1 MKQIVKITFLVLIML
16 LGACNFPLLST
27 EEPMSTLEPVSTGVI
42 ETPVLPTRPP
52 SQPAP
57 VETEIPSPLPEL
69 PREAVEVIEIL
80 EPGPGSRL
88 TSPLR
93 VAGRADPT
101 FEQNLVVR
109 IVLDDGM
116 VLNQVPNTI
125 GADLGERGPYE
136 VEVPFEI
143 QGELN
148 ALIQVYDISARDGGI
163 IHLNSVGVTLIES
176 GEVDII
182 TVPPEP
188 EAIIINQPGFGER
201 ISGGVVHVEG
211 IGIASFEGTLVV
223 EVHDIEGN
231 VVGMQPLIVS
241 APEMGQPGPFS
252 VDVSYEVG
260 EEMPGR
266 IVVIDP
272 LPVFDGIGHIASVEV
287 ILSP

>member
-1 MKQIVKITFLVLIML
+1 MKQIVKIVFLALMML

-27 EEPMSTLEPVSTGVI
+27 EEPTLEPVSTGVM
-42 ETPVLPTRPP
+42 ETTALPTLLP

-57 VETEIPSPLPEL
+57 AETEVPSPVPGL

-109 IVLDDGM
+109 IVLDDGT
-116 VLNQVPNTI
+116 VLNEVPTTI
-125 GADLGERGPYE
+125 RADLGERGPFE

-143 QGELN
+143 QGERN
-148 ALIQVYDISARDGGI
+148 VLIQVYDISARDGGI
-163 IHLNSVGVTLIES
+163 LHLNSVGVTLIEG

-182 TVPPEP
+182 AVPPEP
-188 EAIIINQPGFGER
+188 EAIIINQPDFGER

-231 VVGMQPLIVS
+231 VVGMEPLIVS